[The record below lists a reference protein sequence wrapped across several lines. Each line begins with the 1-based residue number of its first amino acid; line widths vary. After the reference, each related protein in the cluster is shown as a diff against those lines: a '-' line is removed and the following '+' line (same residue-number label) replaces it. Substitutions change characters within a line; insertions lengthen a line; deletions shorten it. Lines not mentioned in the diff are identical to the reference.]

1 MNNNLNNTNNYI
13 NQNNSVNSN
22 ANMGI
27 NNGYMNGA
35 TVNNGYVNGA
45 TINNN
50 GYVNGTAFNNGN
62 YMNVNNT
69 QNNVIDEQK
78 KKNDRFLVVSIVNG
92 LIGLPM
98 ATTFFGLFFLFGAFG
113 DTVTYVVVMITVG
126 AYILISFFCFIIALV
141 RSIVQLF
148 EKK

>member
-1 MNNNLNNTNNYI
+1 MNNNLNDANNYI
-13 NQNNSVNSN
+13 NQNNNV
-22 ANMGI
+22 NMGI

-35 TVNNGYVNGA
+35 P
-45 TINNN
+45 INN
-50 GYVNGTAFNNGN
+50 GYVNGTAVNNGN
-62 YMNVNNT
+62 YTNVNNT

-113 DTVTYVVVMITVG
+113 DAVTYVFVMITVG

-141 RSIVQLF
+141 RSLVQLLT
-148 EKK
+148 KK

>member
-1 MNNNLNNTNNYI
+1 MNNNLNDANNYI
-13 NQNNSVNSN
+13 NQNNNV
-22 ANMGI
+22 NMGI
-27 NNGYMNGA
+27 NNGYMNGS
-35 TVNNGYVNGA
+35 
-45 TINNN
+45 TINN
-50 GYVNGTAFNNGN
+50 GYVNGTAVNNGN
-62 YMNVNNT
+62 YTNVNNT

-113 DTVTYVVVMITVG
+113 DAVTYVFVMITVG

-141 RSIVQLF
+141 RSLVQLLT
-148 EKK
+148 KK

>member
-1 MNNNLNNTNNYI
+1 MECVSNWGGRRMNNNLNDANNYI
-13 NQNNSVNSN
+13 NQNNNV
-22 ANMGI
+22 NMGI

-35 TVNNGYVNGA
+35 AV
-45 TINNN
+45 
-50 GYVNGTAFNNGN
+50 NNGN
-62 YMNVNNT
+62 YTNVNNT

-78 KKNDRFLVVSIVNG
+78 KKNDRFLVFSIING

-113 DTVTYVVVMITVG
+113 DAVTYVFVMITVG

-141 RSIVQLF
+141 RSLVQLLT
-148 EKK
+148 KK

>member
-1 MNNNLNNTNNYI
+1 MNNNLNDTNNYI
-13 NQNNSVNSN
+13 NQNNGV
-22 ANMGI
+22 NMGI
-27 NNGYMNGA
+27 NNSYM
-35 TVNNGYVNGA
+35 NGA

-50 GYVNGTAFNNGN
+50 GYVNGTAVNNGN
-62 YMNVNNT
+62 YINNV

-113 DTVTYVVVMITVG
+113 DAAIYVFVMITVG
-126 AYILISFFCFIIALV
+126 AYIIISFFCFIIALV
-141 RSIVQLF
+141 RSLVQLLT
-148 EKK
+148 KK

>member
-27 NNGYMNGA
+27 NNSYM
-35 TVNNGYVNGA
+35 NGA

>member
-1 MNNNLNNTNNYI
+1 MNNNLNDANNYI
-13 NQNNSVNSN
+13 NQNNNV
-22 ANMGI
+22 NMGI

-35 TVNNGYVNGA
+35 T
-45 TINNN
+45 INN
-50 GYVNGTAFNNGN
+50 GYVNGTA
-62 YMNVNNT
+62 VNNT

-113 DTVTYVVVMITVG
+113 DAVTYVFVMITVG
-126 AYILISFFCFIIALV
+126 AYILISFFSFIIALV
-141 RSIVQLF
+141 RSLVQLLT
-148 EKK
+148 KK